1 MAKAGSEVTQ
11 RGTVMPGVP
20 LVNTGVPSEAEL
32 YRAQRRVLE
41 IQTKLHL
48 WSGEDVTRRFYDLF
62 NLVADPAFLLVAW
75 ERVKSNT
82 GARSAG
88 VDGMSVTAARAR
100 VGGELAFLDDI
111 RESLRQRTFRP
122 LPVRERMIPKPGS
135 VKKRRLGIPTV
146 TDRVVQ
152 ASLKLV
158 LEPIFEAEFMPSSYG
173 FRPGRRAQDA
183 VAEIVYYNTGTR
195 NYTWVLDA
203 DIEAC
208 FDEIDHTA
216 LMGLVRRRIADK
228 RVLALVKAFLKAGIL
243 SELGQLRGAKT
254 GTPQGGILSPLLANI
269 ALSVLDEHIDRK
281 WGTQVE
287 RAKRKR
293 HGLANT
299 VIVRYADDFVV
310 MVDGH
315 RHHVEELREEISG
328 VLAGI
333 GLRLSVEKTSI
344 VHIDEGFDFLG
355 FRIQQRRKRGTSQ
368 HYIYTIP
375 SRAAQQR
382 ARDRIRELT
391 SRIKHP
397 SFTVLLLRLNSFLR
411 GWSAYFKYG
420 VSSQVF
426 NAIHSYAWRR
436 VAIWLRRQHRLR
448 WTAIRKRYMAGWE
461 FRAPGGLTLFR
472 PQVAGV
478 RYRYRGTRIPTPWT
492 PRPTT

>member
-1 MAKAGSEVTQ
+1 MAKADSEVTQ
-11 RGTVMPGVP
+11 KGTVMPGASP
-20 LVNTGVPSEAEL
+20 VNTGAPSDAEL
-32 YRAQRRVLE
+32 YRAERRVLE

-82 GARSAG
+82 GSRSAG

-100 VGGELAFLDDI
+100 AGGELAFLNDI
-111 RESLRQRTFRP
+111 REALRRQTFRP
-122 LPVRERMIPKPGS
+122 LPVRERLIPKPGS
-135 VKKRRLGIPTV
+135 AKKRRLGIPTV

-173 FRPGRRAQDA
+173 FRPRRRAQDA
-183 VAEIVYYNTGTR
+183 IAEIVYCNTGNR
-195 NYTWVLDA
+195 QYGWVLDA

-208 FDEIDHTA
+208 FDGIDHTA

-269 ALSVLDEHIDRK
+269 ALSVLDEHIDK
-281 WGTQVE
+281 AWESQIG

-293 HGLANT
+293 HGLANYK
-299 VIVRYADDFVV
+299 IVRYADDFVV
-310 MVDGH
+310 MVDGQ
-315 RHHVEELREEISG
+315 RQHVEQLREEIAG

-333 GLRLSVEKTSI
+333 GLRLSAEKTSI
-344 VHIDEGFDFLG
+344 VHIDEGLDFLG
-355 FRIQQRRKRGTSQ
+355 FRIQRRRKRGTRQ
-368 HYIYTIP
+368 RYVYTIP
-375 SRAAQQR
+375 SQAAQQR
-382 ARDRIRELT
+382 ARDRIKELT

-397 SFTVLLLRLNSFLR
+397 SFTVLLLRVNSFLR

-426 NAIHSYAWRR
+426 DSIRRYAWQRI
-436 VAIWLRRQHRLR
+436 AIWFRRTLRMR
-448 WTAIRKRYMAGWE
+448 WTAIRKRYMIGWE

-492 PRPTT
+492 LTPA